1 MQTNEDIYTQ
11 SRLENQLRIYT
22 RTVPSSR
29 VLHLGLFVR
38 HGSQDEDLDTSGI
51 AHFIEHVLFNPRYFS
66 DSLAKVYERL
76 VDHGAT
82 YDASTTK
89 EYTRF
94 MLRCLPESLN
104 DALEFLSLLARGPR
118 PSQEA
123 VETERAIVLH
133 EHAMAFSSIKPGDSQ
148 ILDNTIWGNHSIG
161 LFILGRKQ
169 NIERFTVDE
178 IEERIRS
185 YYVPERILL
194 CLVGPVVAQDVEAAA
209 ARFLGDWPSTE
220 GDQPVPRVEG
230 KPFVTALPSNAQRIG
245 LQLGY
250 LGVPFGAKE
259 RPAMELLASVL
270 GSWKRSPLFEELRQV
285 RKLAYLVHAAPVI
298 YEHGGYLAI
307 YVDCERKD
315 VKTCYTA
322 IQSVLERL
330 RSEGVDT
337 ETLERSR
344 SERLVA
350 ALDAMEINRQY
361 LQLLGR
367 RLLLDQPFD
376 ARSEARTIRGVEGKE
391 IADISEHIFGA
402 GHPAAVGIGMQR
414 EELEQLFD

>member
-1 MQTNEDIYTQ
+1 
-11 SRLENQLRIYT
+11 
-22 RTVPSSR
+22 
-29 VLHLGLFVR
+29 
-38 HGSQDEDLDTSGI
+38 
-51 AHFIEHVLFNPRYFS
+51 
-66 DSLAKVYERL
+66 
-76 VDHGAT
+76 
-82 YDASTTK
+82 
-89 EYTRF
+89 
-94 MLRCLPESLN
+94 MLRCLPESLH
-104 DALEFLSLLARGPR
+104 DALEFFALLVRSQR
-118 PSQEA
+118 PTDEA
-123 VETERAIVLH
+123 IAAERAIVLH
-133 EHAMAFSSIKPGDSQ
+133 EHAMAFSTVKPGDSQ

-169 NIERFTVDE
+169 NIERFTVAE
-178 IEERIRS
+178 LEERIES
-185 YYVPERILL
+185 YYIPQRMIL
-194 CLVGPVVAQDVEAAA
+194 CLVGPVGAEEVESAAGE
-209 ARFLGDWPSTE
+209 FLGDWVAQA
-220 GDQPVPRVEG
+220 DDLPVPRVDG
-230 KPFVTALPSNAQRIG
+230 QPYLTALPSPAQRVG

-298 YEHGGYLAI
+298 YEQGGYLAVS
-307 YVDCERKD
+307 VDCERKD
-315 VKTCYTA
+315 VKSCYEA
-322 IQSVLERL
+322 IHSVLERI
-330 RSEGVDT
+330 RREGVDS

-376 ARSEARTIRGVEGKE
+376 SVSEATSIRSVDAGE
-391 IADISEHIFGA
+391 IAEVAEQIFGA
-402 GHPAAVGIGMQR
+402 GPPAAVGVGLQQ